1 MMIALVI
8 LLFSGFFIGAVCEI
22 ASMLN
27 RKRAG
32 GNLERFRLVFFFVA
46 CLLLVCLVP
55 LWVYDLLT
63 RPVWASNL
71 AAVIANLAG
80 WTLTFGAGRTTE
92 SKRDVPPEKGVGVR
106 TYMVYYQGAP
116 YGLIAKGAFDKLME
130 CGLLKKQ
137 RTVELVDDF
146 KTRAR
151 QQGISVQL
159 FKSRD
164 GSQTL
169 IKVEMLE

>member
-1 MMIALVI
+1 MIALVF
-8 LLFSGFFIGAVCEI
+8 LLFSGFFVGALCEI
-22 ASMLN
+22 AAMLK
-27 RKRAG
+27 RKRTG

-46 CLLLVCLVP
+46 CLLLVCLLP
-55 LWVYDLLT
+55 LWVYGLLT
-63 RPVWASNL
+63 RPIWASNL
-71 AAVIANLAG
+71 AAVVANLVG
-80 WTLTFGAGRTTE
+80 WALTFGTGKKAAKQRE
-92 SKRDVPPEKGVGVR
+92 AVPEKGVGIR

-116 YGLIAKGAFDKLME
+116 YGLIAKGAFEKLLE

-151 QQGISVQL
+151 QQGISIQL

-169 IKVEMLE
+169 IKVEAPE

>member
-1 MMIALVI
+1 MIALVI
-8 LLFSGFFIGAVCEI
+8 LLFSGFFIGALCQIV
-22 ASMLN
+22 AMLN

-71 AAVIANLAG
+71 AAVVANLVG
-80 WTLTFGAGRTTE
+80 WVLTLGTGKKTATQQRE
-92 SKRDVPPEKGVGVR
+92 AAPEQGVGVR
-106 TYMVYYQGAP
+106 TYMVYFQGAP
-116 YGLIAKGAFDKLME
+116 YGLIAKGAFEKLME

-137 RTVELVDDF
+137 RNVELVDDF
-146 KTRAR
+146 KARAR
-151 QQGISVQL
+151 QQGISVQH

-169 IKVEMLE
+169 IKVEAPE